1 MLYEIDNETVDF
13 LCEHNITLN
22 QLAICLLIYKKD
34 KTSIMKLNHE
44 LGIKIGDCL
53 IPNGLDSQGKK
64 KYKKEII
71 DLIDRDFIR
80 FTFDDKE
87 DKYNVDNFEVSSKF
101 LKDLGININ
110 LFEEFWQEYP
120 KFIFVNGIEYPA
132 KSTDYEELEKKYL
145 KLINNSKTK
154 HKEIIEKLQ
163 QFKSTNTYAL
173 MGIEKFVGSR
183 QWDNLELE
191 IKQRS
196 RGY

>member
-13 LCEHNITLN
+13 LCEHKLTLN

-34 KTSIMKLNHE
+34 KTNIMKMNHE
-44 LGIKIGDCL
+44 LGVKIGDCL

-87 DKYNVDNFEVSSKF
+87 DKYNVDNFEVSNRF
-101 LKDLGININ
+101 LKDLGITTN

-120 KFIFVNGIEYPA
+120 KSLFVQGIEYPA
-132 KSTDYEELEKKYL
+132 KSADYEELEKKYL
-145 KLINNSKTK
+145 KLIKNSKTK
-154 HKEIIEKLQ
+154 HKEIIEILRH
-163 QFKSTNTYAL
+163 FKSNNTYAQ
-173 MGIEKFVGSR
+173 MGIEKFIGSR
-183 QWDNLELE
+183 QWESLE
-191 IKQRS
+191 IEVTQRS
-196 RGY
+196 KIV